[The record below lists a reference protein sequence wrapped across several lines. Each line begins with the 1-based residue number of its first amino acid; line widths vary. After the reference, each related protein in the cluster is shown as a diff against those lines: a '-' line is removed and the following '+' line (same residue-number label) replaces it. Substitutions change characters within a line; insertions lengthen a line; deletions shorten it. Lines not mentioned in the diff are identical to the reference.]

1 MNSTSRILG
10 FAALAGLLGGG
21 AAAQQARRP
30 PSAPAPAQTQAQP
43 APAQAATVITN
54 TAVPTNVDFLHQP
67 VFPPYWHAFRAW
79 NMSPIRL
86 TNPRFL
92 TRQAQSGTVPLTLKE
107 VIELALA
114 DNLTIASADYDRLD
128 ALADLL
134 RTEGGGAARGA
145 AGVSGPTTLFSGAIG
160 ASSAGGGGGGG
171 GGAGGFAGGGGGLR
185 APGGGPYD
193 PDISMSFGT
202 EHSKTPLGNPILL
215 GTNVAEANSAFGGVG
230 YSQGFPTG
238 TAISISGFGAR
249 QFQNS
254 NQLFF
259 NPEVVTNLSVGVGQE
274 ILPGGIHNIINRAQI
289 IVARNEGKIADAVFR
304 QKVIETVAQ
313 AAEDYWDLARLQAE
327 VDISKKA
334 SDYGDQLLADTRE
347 LVERG
352 KAPEDQLIQVESQR
366 TTLRQNEIAAE
377 TDARKQATKLKFALA
392 REWDAPLIAARL
404 VASDPLPLPTAPPNL
419 SEQAVIRLALANRPE
434 IEQDRYD
441 LQSKEVAVK
450 VTRDR
455 LMPSL
460 WVGASYSASGL
471 SGLAA
476 NCSVAV
482 FPCPAADLLAPI
494 PGGISQAFTQSLHR
508 EFPDYAVGFSL
519 DVPLRSRV
527 NQADQARA
535 ELDYAQAQV
544 KFRNQENQLAQQVD
558 SDLIDLDG
566 AVQKL
571 QEVTAAK
578 NLAQEALAN
587 AQARFQLGATTVT
600 TVIAAQNAL
609 LDLQKAEIEARTA
622 YAKAQIELAQASGTI
637 LKQFSVRLPS
647 VQAQAPRP
655 ASPWKI
661 PALPA
666 GNR

>member
-1 MNSTSRILG
+1 MSNISRLFA
-10 FAALAGLLGGG
+10 FAAAAGLLAL
-21 AAAQQARRP
+21 AASPLASGQAAP
-30 PSAPAPAQTQAQP
+30 PQSAAPPVQA
-43 APAQAATVITN
+43 AATVVN
-54 TAVPTNVDFLHQP
+54 TAVPAKVDFMHQP
-67 VFPPYWHAFRAW
+67 IFPLYWHTFRAW
-79 NMSPIRL
+79 NLGKIGL
-86 TNPRFL
+86 ENPPQLVERSE
-92 TRQAQSGTVPLTLKE
+92 SGTVRLTLKN

-114 DNLTIASADYDRLD
+114 DNLAIASADYDRLD

-160 ASSAGGGGGGG
+160 ASTSGGGGGGT

-193 PDISMSFGT
+193 PDVSVFFGT

-215 GTNVAEANSAFGGVG
+215 GTSVAESNSAYGGVS

-238 TAISISGFGAR
+238 TAISVSGFSAR
-249 QFQNS
+249 QYQNS

-259 NPEVVTNLSVGVGQE
+259 NPEVVSNLSLGIGQE
-274 ILPGGIHNIINRAQI
+274 ILPGGFHSIINRAQI

-327 VDISKKA
+327 VAIAKQA
-334 SDYGDQLLADTRE
+334 SDFGDQLLADTRE
-347 LVERG
+347 LVQRG

-366 TTLRQNEIAAE
+366 TTLRQNEITAD

-392 REWDAPLIAARL
+392 RQWSEPLIAARF
-404 VASDPLPLPTAPPNL
+404 VAVDTLPLPAGPPNL
-419 SEQAVIRLALANRPE
+419 SEQAVIRQALANRPE
-434 IEQDRYD
+434 IEQDRYN

-471 SGLAA
+471 SGRGA
-476 NCSVAV
+476 NCAV
-482 FPCPAADLLAPI
+482 PTFPCPRADMLPPL
-494 PGGISQAFTQSLHR
+494 PGGISQAFTQSFHR
-508 EFPDYAVGFSL
+508 QFPDYALGFSL
-519 DVPLRSRV
+519 DLPLRSRV

-544 KFRNQENQLAQQVD
+544 QFRNQENQLAQQVD

-578 NLAQEALAN
+578 DLAQQALDN
-587 AQARFQLGATTVT
+587 ARTRMQMGATTVT

-609 LDLQKAEIEARTA
+609 LDLQKAEIEARAA
-622 YAKAQIELAQASGTI
+622 YAKSQIELAKAQGTI
-637 LKQFSVRLPS
+637 LKEFQVQLPA
-647 VQAQAPRP
+647 AQARSAPPP
-655 ASPWKI
+655 AAGPWKI
-661 PALPA
+661 PALP
-666 GNR
+666 GRKR